1 MPGPPQVHGP
11 PRAYA
16 ALGQTNSSLFAERWD
31 AEYRNGRYA
40 EESPLPFVDHI
51 LTALRAGSLVREP
64 GMYVGC
70 GNGRN
75 YLPLVN
81 AGLRLYGLDVST
93 EALRQLAQREPA
105 LRARLIR
112 ADFKKFASRRR
123 LSYVIAIQVLQ
134 HGVVSD
140 VAKYFSA
147 VRSLLAPGGLF
158 FLRVNAASTH
168 VHRPHT
174 VMERNE
180 FGGYTVRYE
189 SGPKRG
195 LPIHFYA
202 RDELLSLTRDG
213 FSVVT
218 EPREDVTVRTPPE
231 TGEWVQW
238 EAVWRRRPGSV
249 TSGG

>member
-1 MPGPPQVHGP
+1 MSGP
-11 PRAYA
+11 PRVDAPRHA
-16 ALGQTNSSLFAERWD
+16 DTALGRTSRSLVAARWD

-40 EESPLPFVDHI
+40 DESPLPFVHHI
-51 LTALRAGSLVREP
+51 LTTLRSRSLAGNR

-112 ADFKKFASRRR
+112 ADFRKFASRRR
-123 LSYVIAIQVLQ
+123 LSYVIAIQVFQ
-134 HGVVSD
+134 HGVAAD
-140 VAKYFSA
+140 VARYFSA
-147 VRSLLAPGGLF
+147 VRSLLAPCGLF

-180 FGGYTVRYE
+180 FGGYTIRYE

-202 RDELLSLTRDG
+202 RDELLRLTRDG

-218 EPREDVTVRTPPE
+218 EPREDVMTRTPPE